1 MARVGI
7 NGRYFD
13 IDAIAFD
20 KDGTLLDFH
29 HLWGQKA
36 QLWVDALIARTDGSV
51 AMRQALFQTL
61 GYEPTSQRVVND
73 SPLAVASIPKLYT
86 LAAGVLYQHGVAWHA
101 AEGLVQTAVT
111 ETIEA
116 IPSAQLVRPLG
127 NVAAAVQALHVAG
140 VKIAV
145 ITSDDRRATLDE
157 LPALGIAE
165 WVTAVVCGD
174 DPLPNKP
181 APDGLYH
188 AAQTLGVSPQ
198 RMLMVGDTA
207 SDMVFGRNAGV
218 AGCIGVRDGAGDLA
232 VLQQHADVVVESIG
246 EITIAER

>member
-1 MARVGI
+1 MVKVSV
-7 NGRYFD
+7 NGRFFD

-36 QLWVDALIARTDGSV
+36 QLWVDALIARTDGS
-51 AMRQALFQTL
+51 ATMRQALFQTL
-61 GYEPTSQRVVND
+61 GYEPTSQRVVDD

-86 LAAGVLYQHGVAWHA
+86 LAAGVLYQHGVAWHV
-101 AEGLVQTAVT
+101 AEGLVQTAVS

-127 NVAAAVQALHVAG
+127 DVVAAVAALHAAG
-140 VKIAV
+140 VQIAV
-145 ITSDDRRATLDE
+145 ITSDDRRATLEE
-157 LPALGIAE
+157 LPALGIAG

-218 AGCIGVRDGAGDLA
+218 AGCIGVRGGAGDLA
-232 VLQQHADVVVESIG
+232 VLQQHSDVLISSISEIAVVG
-246 EITIAER
+246 R

>member
-1 MARVGI
+1 MARVNI

-51 AMRQALFQTL
+51 GMRQALFQTL
-61 GYEPTSQRVVND
+61 GYEPVSQRVVND

-101 AEGLVQTAVT
+101 AEGLVQTAVA

-127 NVAAAVQALHVAG
+127 DVAGAVAALHAAG
-140 VKIAV
+140 IHIAV
-145 ITSDDRRATLDE
+145 ITSDDRRATLEE
-157 LPALGIAE
+157 LPALGIAQ

-188 AAQTLGVSPQ
+188 AAQTLGTSPE

-207 SDMVFGRNAGV
+207 SDMVFGRNAGA
-218 AGCIGVRDGAGDLA
+218 AGCIGVRNGAGELA
-232 VLQQHADVVVESIG
+232 VLQRHADVVVGNIG
-246 EITIAER
+246 EIVVVG

>member
-1 MARVGI
+1 MARVSV

-36 QLWVDALIARTDGSV
+36 QLWVDALVARTDGSA
-51 AMRQALFQTL
+51 AMRQTLFQTL
-61 GYEPTSQRVVND
+61 GYEPASQRVVND
-73 SPLAVASIPKLYT
+73 SPLVVASIPKLYT
-86 LAAGVLYQHGVAWHA
+86 LAAAVLYQHGVAWHV
-101 AEGLVQTAVT
+101 AEGLVQTAVA

-127 NVAAAVQALHVAG
+127 AVAAAVQSLHAAG
-140 VKIAV
+140 VQIAV

-165 WVTAVVCGD
+165 WVAAIVCGD

-181 APDGLYH
+181 APEGLYH
-188 AAQTLGVSPQ
+188 AAQTLGVVPQ

-218 AGCIGVRDGAGDLA
+218 AGCIGVRGGAGDLA
-232 VLQQHADVVVESIG
+232 VLRQHADVVVGSIG
-246 EITIAER
+246 EIEVVG